1 MSELSDTVVAVHT
14 TKKTHVGA
22 FSSLD
27 VLVVE
32 LELVRARGNQMK
44 A

>member
-1 MSELSDTVVAVHT
+1 MSELSDTVVAVQTRKT
-14 TKKTHVGA
+14 TGA

-32 LELVRARGNQMK
+32 LELVRARGNQIK